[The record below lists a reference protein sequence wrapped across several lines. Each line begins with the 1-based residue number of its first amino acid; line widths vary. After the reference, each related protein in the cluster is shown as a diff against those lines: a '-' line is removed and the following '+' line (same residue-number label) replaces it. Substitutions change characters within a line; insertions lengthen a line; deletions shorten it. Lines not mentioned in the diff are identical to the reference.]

1 MTMTENRFDKDART
15 WDDKSHRVKLSEDIA
30 ATIIN
35 RVVMKSD
42 MRVLD
47 FGCGTGL
54 LSLRLAGSVKSL
66 TGLDNSAGMLEVF
79 AEKAGQMGL
88 TNVNTVC
95 LNLDEGD
102 PLEPGYDLIISA
114 MALHHVKNTRKVIAD
129 LHQALNPGGILA
141 IADLDPDYGRFH
153 SDNTGVHH
161 FGFERDEVMDQY
173 RQAGF
178 TKVSVTT
185 AAEMVREGTDG
196 VTRTFTIFLCTGVK
210 PAK

>member
-1 MTMTENRFDKDART
+1 MTDNRFDKDART
-15 WDDKSHRVKLSEDIA
+15 WDDKSHRVKLSDDIA
-30 ATIIN
+30 ATIIQ
-35 RVVMKSD
+35 RVSLKSD
-42 MRVLD
+42 MNVLD

-54 LSLRLAGSVKSL
+54 LSLRLAESVKSL

-79 AEKAGQMGL
+79 AEKAAQMGFS
-88 TNVNTVC
+88 NVETLC

-102 PLEPGYDLIISA
+102 HLEPGYDLIISA
-114 MALHHVKNTRKVIAD
+114 MALHHVKNTRKVITE

-161 FGFERDEVMDQY
+161 FGFERDEVMDQF
-173 RQAGF
+173 RKAGL

-185 AAEMVREGTDG
+185 AAEMLREGTDG
-196 VTRTFTIFLCTGVK
+196 VSRTFTIFLATGVK
-210 PAK
+210 PGK